1 MCASQSASSV
11 VCSVCSAA
19 VVGVP
24 AASANAPNSV
34 RSTASSA
41 RRAAMPSAC
50 EMPHSSISALVAE
63 PTDHA
68 SAHCCSGSYS
78 ASRRRSVSI
87 FESAR

>member
-1 MCASQSASSV
+1 
-11 VCSVCSAA
+11 
-19 VVGVP
+19 
-24 AASANAPNSV
+24 
-34 RSTASSA
+34 
-41 RRAAMPSAC
+41 MPSAC

-63 PTDHA
+63 PTAHA